1 MVMALTAGLEGKV
14 AVVTGGSRGIGRAI
28 ALGLSAQGAK
38 VVIGARNP
46 ETAQKVVAEIEAAG
60 AEGIAVAADI
70 SREAEADGLIQ
81 TGLKR
86 FGRLDILVNNA
97 GITKD
102 GLLIRMKE
110 EDWDAVLDVNL
121 KGAFFTTRAALRP
134 MLRAQNGRIVNI
146 SSVAGT
152 MGIPGQANY
161 SASKAGLIG
170 FTKAVA
176 KEVASRSITV
186 NAVAPGF
193 IETEMTAVLSEDR
206 KKSYLGQIPMGRFGA
221 AEEVAALVSFLV
233 SEAASYITG
242 QVITID
248 GGLRT

>member
-1 MVMALTAGLEGKV
+1 MATAIGLEGKV
-14 AVVTGGSRGIGRAI
+14 AVITGGSRGIGRAI
-28 ALGLSAQGAK
+28 AMRLSAEGAK
-38 VVIGARNP
+38 VAICGRNL
-46 ETAQKVVAEIEAAG
+46 EAAEEVVAEIEAAG
-60 AEGIAVAADI
+60 ATGMAVAADV
-70 SREAEADGLIQ
+70 SRESDAEALIQ
-81 TGLKR
+81 ASIKR

-102 GLLIRMKE
+102 GLLVRMKE
-110 EDWDAVLDVNL
+110 EDWDTVLDVNL

-134 MLRAQNGRIVNI
+134 MLRARGGRIVNI
-146 SSVAGT
+146 SSIAGM

-161 SASKAGLIG
+161 SAAKAGLIG

-193 IETEMTAVLSEDR
+193 IETEMTAVLPEDR
-206 KKSYLGQIPMGRFGA
+206 KRIYLSQIPIGRFGDPT
-221 AEEVAALVSFLV
+221 EVAALVSFLV
-233 SEAASYITG
+233 SEAAGYITG

>member
-1 MVMALTAGLEGKV
+1 MGATTGLEGKV

-28 ALGLSAQGAK
+28 ALRLSAE
-38 VVIGARNP
+38 GARVAICGRNL
-46 ETAQKVVAEIEAAG
+46 EAAEEVVAEIEAAG
-60 AEGIAVAADI
+60 AVGMAVAADV
-70 SREAEADGLIQ
+70 SRESEAEALIQ
-81 TGLKR
+81 ASITR

-97 GITKD
+97 GITRD
-102 GLLIRMKE
+102 GLLVRMKE
-110 EDWDAVLDVNL
+110 EDWDTVLDVNL

-134 MLRAQNGRIVNI
+134 MLRARGGRIVNI

-152 MGIPGQANY
+152 IGIPGQANY
-161 SASKAGLIG
+161 SAAKAGLNG

-206 KKSYLGQIPMGRFGA
+206 KKIYLSQIPLGRFGDPT
-221 AEEVAALVSFLV
+221 EVAALVSFLV

>member
-1 MVMALTAGLEGKV
+1 MGTATGLEGKV

-38 VVIGARNP
+38 VVICARNL
-46 ETAQKVVAEIEAAG
+46 EAAQKVVAEIEATG
-60 AEGIAVAADI
+60 AEGIAVSADI
-70 SREAEADGLIQ
+70 SRESEADGLIQ
-81 TGLKR
+81 AGVKR

-97 GITKD
+97 GITRD

-134 MLRAQNGRIVNI
+134 MLKAQSGRIVNI

-161 SASKAGLIG
+161 SAAKAGLNG

-206 KKSYLGQIPMGRFGA
+206 KRTYLSQIPMGRFGGSG
-221 AEEVAALVSFLV
+221 EVAALVSFLV

>member
-1 MVMALTAGLEGKV
+1 MGATTGLEGKV

-28 ALGLSAQGAK
+28 ALRLSAE
-38 VVIGARNP
+38 GARVAICGRNL
-46 ETAQKVVAEIEAAG
+46 EAAEEVVAEIEAAG
-60 AEGIAVAADI
+60 AVGMAVAADV
-70 SREAEADGLIQ
+70 SRESEAEALIQ
-81 TGLKR
+81 AGITR

-97 GITKD
+97 GITRD
-102 GLLIRMKE
+102 GLLVRMKE
-110 EDWDAVLDVNL
+110 EDWDTVLDVNL

-134 MLRAQNGRIVNI
+134 MLRARGGRIVNI

-161 SASKAGLIG
+161 SAAKAGLIG

-206 KKSYLGQIPMGRFGA
+206 KKIYLSQIPLGRFGDPT
-221 AEEVAALVSFLV
+221 EVAALVSFLV

>member
-1 MVMALTAGLEGKV
+1 MGAATGLGGKV

-38 VVIGARNP
+38 VAICARNL
-46 ETAQKVVAEIEAAG
+46 EAAERVVAEIETTG
-60 AEGIAVAADI
+60 AEGLAIAADI
-70 SREAEADGLIQ
+70 SRESEAEGLIQ
-81 TGLKR
+81 AGIKR

-121 KGAFFTTRAALRP
+121 KGAFFMTRAALRP
-134 MLRAQNGRIVNI
+134 MLKAQGGRIVNI

-176 KEVASRSITV
+176 REVASRSITV

-206 KKSYLGQIPMGRFGA
+206 KRTYLSQIPMGRFGG
-221 AEEVAALVSFLV
+221 AEEVAALVAFLV

>member
-1 MVMALTAGLEGKV
+1 MQTATGLAGKV

-28 ALGLSAQGAK
+28 ALKLSAQGAK
-38 VVIGARNP
+38 VAIGARNL
-46 ETAQKVVAEIEAAG
+46 ETAQRVVAEIQATG
-60 AEGIAVAADI
+60 AEGLAVAADI
-70 SREAEADGLIQ
+70 SRESEAEGLIQ
-81 TGLKR
+81 AGIKR
-86 FGRLDILVNNA
+86 FGGLDILVNNA

-110 EDWDAVLDVNL
+110 EDWDTVLDVNL

-134 MLRAQNGRIVNI
+134 MLRAQGGRIVNV

-193 IETEMTAVLSEDR
+193 IETEMTAILSEDR
-206 KKSYLGQIPMGRFGA
+206 KKAYLSQIPMGRFGGP
-221 AEEVAALVSFLV
+221 EEVADLVSFLV

>member
-1 MVMALTAGLEGKV
+1 MVMAPATGLEGKV

-28 ALGLSAQGAK
+28 ALGLSARGAK

-46 ETAQKVVAEIEAAG
+46 EAAQKVVAEIEAAG

-134 MLRAQNGRIVNI
+134 MLRAQSGRIVNI

>member
-1 MVMALTAGLEGKV
+1 MATAIGLEGKV
-14 AVVTGGSRGIGRAI
+14 AVITGGSRGIGRAI
-28 ALGLSAQGAK
+28 AMRLSAEGAK
-38 VVIGARNP
+38 VAICGRNL
-46 ETAQKVVAEIEAAG
+46 EAAEEVVAEIEAAG
-60 AEGIAVAADI
+60 ATGMAVAADV
-70 SREAEADGLIQ
+70 SRESDAEALIQ
-81 TGLKR
+81 ASIKC

-102 GLLIRMKE
+102 GLLVRMKE
-110 EDWDAVLDVNL
+110 EDWDTVLDVNL

-134 MLRAQNGRIVNI
+134 MLRARGGRIVNI
-146 SSVAGT
+146 SSIAGT

-161 SASKAGLIG
+161 SAAKAGLIG

-193 IETEMTAVLSEDR
+193 IETEMTAVLPEDR
-206 KKSYLGQIPMGRFGA
+206 KRIYLSQIPIGRFGDPT
-221 AEEVAALVSFLV
+221 EVAALVSFLV
-233 SEAASYITG
+233 SEAAGYITG

>member
-1 MVMALTAGLEGKV
+1 MVMAPTTGLEGKV

-46 ETAQKVVAEIEAAG
+46 EAAQRVVAEIEAAG

-81 TGLKR
+81 AGLKR
-86 FGRLDILVNNA
+86 FGRLDVLVNNA

-110 EDWDAVLDVNL
+110 EDWDAVMDVNL

-134 MLRAQNGRIVNI
+134 MLRAQSGRIVNI

>member
-1 MVMALTAGLEGKV
+1 MATAIGLEGKV
-14 AVVTGGSRGIGRAI
+14 AVITGGSRGIGRAI
-28 ALGLSAQGAK
+28 AMRLSAEGAK
-38 VVIGARNP
+38 VAICGRNL
-46 ETAQKVVAEIEAAG
+46 EAAEEVVAEIEAAG
-60 AEGIAVAADI
+60 ATGMAVAADV
-70 SREAEADGLIQ
+70 SRESDAEALIQ
-81 TGLKR
+81 ASIKC

-97 GITKD
+97 GITRD
-102 GLLIRMKE
+102 GLLVRMKE
-110 EDWDAVLDVNL
+110 EDWDTVLDVNL

-134 MLRAQNGRIVNI
+134 MLRARGGRIVNI
-146 SSVAGT
+146 SSIAGT

-161 SASKAGLIG
+161 SAAKAGLIG

-193 IETEMTAVLSEDR
+193 IETEMTAVLPEDR
-206 KKSYLGQIPMGRFGA
+206 KRIYLSQIPIGRFGDPT
-221 AEEVAALVSFLV
+221 EVAALVSFLV
-233 SEAASYITG
+233 SEAAGYITG

>member
-1 MVMALTAGLEGKV
+1 MAPTTGLEGKV

-46 ETAQKVVAEIEAAG
+46 EAAQKVVAEIEAAG

-81 TGLKR
+81 AGLKG

-134 MLRAQNGRIVNI
+134 MLRAQSGRIVNI

-193 IETEMTAVLSEDR
+193 IETEMTAILSEDR

>member
-1 MVMALTAGLEGKV
+1 MVIGTATGLEGKV
-14 AVVTGGSRGIGRAI
+14 ALVTGGSRGIGRAI

-38 VVIGARNP
+38 VAICARNP
-46 ETAQKVVAEIEAAG
+46 EAAQKVVAEMEAAG
-60 AEGIAVAADI
+60 AEGMAVAADI
-70 SREAEADGLIQ
+70 SREAEVDGVIQ
-81 TGLKR
+81 ATVKQ

-97 GITKD
+97 GITRD

-110 EDWDAVLDVNL
+110 EDWDTVLDVNL

-221 AEEVAALVSFLV
+221 AEEVAALVAFLV

>member
-1 MVMALTAGLEGKV
+1 MGTATGLEGKV

-38 VVIGARNP
+38 VAICARNL
-46 ETAQKVVAEIEAAG
+46 EAAQKVVAEIEATG

-70 SREAEADGLIQ
+70 SRESEAEGLIQ
-81 TGLKR
+81 AGVKR

-97 GITKD
+97 GITRD

-134 MLRAQNGRIVNI
+134 MLRAQSGRIVNI

-161 SASKAGLIG
+161 SAAKAGLNG

-206 KKSYLGQIPMGRFGA
+206 KRTYLSQIPMGRFGGS
-221 AEEVAALVSFLV
+221 EEVAALVSFLV

>member
-1 MVMALTAGLEGKV
+1 MGATTGLEGKV

-28 ALGLSAQGAK
+28 ALRLSAE
-38 VVIGARNP
+38 GARVAICGRNLAAA
-46 ETAQKVVAEIEAAG
+46 EEVVAEIEAAG
-60 AEGIAVAADI
+60 AVGMAVAADV
-70 SREAEADGLIQ
+70 SRESEAEALIQ
-81 TGLKR
+81 AGITR

-102 GLLIRMKE
+102 GLLVRMKE
-110 EDWDAVLDVNL
+110 EDWDTVLDVNL
-121 KGAFFTTRAALRP
+121 KGAFFMTRAALRP
-134 MLRAQNGRIVNI
+134 MLRARGGRIVNI

-161 SASKAGLIG
+161 SAAKAGLIG

-176 KEVASRSITV
+176 KEVASRAITV

-206 KKSYLGQIPMGRFGA
+206 KKIYLSQIPLGRFGDPT
-221 AEEVAALVSFLV
+221 EVAALVSFLV